1 MCFIIKSLDGIRIDN
16 KRMKLAE
23 KRTKRKQI

>member
-1 MCFIIKSLDGIRIDN
+1 MSFIIKSLDSIRIDN
-16 KRMKLAE
+16 KRRKLAE

>member
-1 MCFIIKSLDGIRIDN
+1 MSFIIKSLDGIRIDN
-16 KRMKLAE
+16 KQRKLAE